1 MNKSLVFYIAP
12 MKKYFYFL
20 IPFLT
25 FSVTAQVVMPDFNEI
40 EVKTHA
46 LRNGIYMLE
55 GFGGNIGVSVGEDG
69 TLLVDDQYAPLSRK
83 VLGAVNK
90 LSTNKVKFV
99 LNTHHHADHTGGNEN
114 FGKRGALI
122 VAHEGAREHL
132 IQDMQAQRRPT
143 TAPLSAIALPV
154 LTFNE
159 RMTFH
164 INGET
169 IEVFHVESA
178 HTDSDVVVYFK
189 DSNIVH
195 TGDTY
200 FNGVYP
206 FIDVKSGGSI
216 DGMINLYS
224 QLFEIMNE
232 ETLIIP
238 GHGPISDI
246 HQMRSFQALLSDIRG
261 RVAKGMK
268 NGKSPEDLIN
278 ENILGDFD
286 QAWGQDFVKSP
297 DMIKMTYHSLSV
309 TRDKNT
315 R

>member
-1 MNKSLVFYIAP
+1 MNRVFPRGLVMSACLISL
-12 MKKYFYFL
+12 
-20 IPFLT
+20 
-25 FSVTAQVVMPDFNEI
+25 FSVTAQVVMPDFNKI

-69 TLLVDDQYAPLSRK
+69 TLLVDDQYAPLSAK
-83 VLGAVNK
+83 VLDALSK
-90 LSTNKVKFV
+90 LSPNKVKYV

-132 IQDMQAQRRPT
+132 IQEMLAERRPS
-143 TAPLSAIALPV
+143 TAPLSNVALPV
-154 LTFNE
+154 LTFND

-164 INGET
+164 LNGET
-169 IEVFHVESA
+169 IEVFHVKSA
-178 HTDSDVVVYFK
+178 HTDSDVVVYFRN
-189 DSNIVH
+189 SNIVH

-216 DGMINLYS
+216 NGMIQLYS
-224 QLFEIMNE
+224 QLVEIMNE
-232 ETLIIP
+232 DTLIIP
-238 GHGPISDI
+238 GHGPVSDI
-246 HQMRSFQALLSDIRG
+246 EEMRSYQALLSDIRD

-268 NGKSPEDLIN
+268 NGKSLDELIN
-278 ENILGDFD
+278 ENILDD
-286 QAWGQDFVKSP
+286 LDSVWGQDFVKSS
-297 DMIKMTYHSLSV
+297 DMIKMTYHSLSI
-309 TRDKNT
+309 R
-315 R
+315 